1 MDTFLYLLILGLLVY
16 NHLRLKETLRN
27 HRNDLFKMEGRL
39 IERINQ
45 LKSDLLSQS
54 IKPAEPEKKVEQ
66 ENVAVEKITEEVI
79 APVEVVNPPYI
90 ITEEME
96 YEEEEFQTVLEEP
109 IKLFELPIEET
120 ASKDNPPYMAQGQ
133 QGWFERFSNKNPD
146 LERFIGE
153 NLISKIGIAILVLGI
168 GFFVKYAI
176 DQNWINEV
184 ARAGIGIL
192 SGAIV
197 LGFAHKLRS
206 AFKAFSSVLVAGGI
220 SIFYFTLTISFQEYH
235 LFSQTVA
242 FILLCI
248 VTSFSVLISLNYDKQ
263 ELAILSLIGGFASP
277 LMVSTGDGNYIVL
290 FSYLLILDTS
300 LLFIAFYKNWSIL
313 NGITYAL
320 TVLMFG
326 GWLQKEVFGVE
337 IKDGKPYLGALGFA
351 TAFYFVFTFS
361 NLINQIKEK
370 QPFRTYELS
379 LIVSNAFLYFTTG
392 FLILET
398 YAPSYKGMFSIGLAL
413 FNFLITYYVVKTQKV
428 DKNLFYLLVGLT
440 LTFIT
445 IAIPIQ
451 FSGNYITLCWALEA
465 SLLLW
470 LSQKSNVV
478 MYRFVSIP
486 ILLLSL
492 ISLIIDWEQIYGFK
506 EGLEIVFNEAFIASI
521 VVCGSVIFYLY
532 LLRKDT
538 ETEFEFLRVS
548 WSTPATVNV
557 IQLLLFPLLY
567 FTGILEW
574 NYHFN
579 QFFELR
585 SQVNGYNYFYH
596 LVFTSIVIYFLKKKD
611 FKHFENL
618 LFVSAAIN
626 ILGFL
631 SIFSASFLNE
641 LFWMIEQKGNATAYN
656 YIIHLVGY
664 IPLLYQ
670 LTLAYSLAKPS
681 WPKLV
686 AWLLVIVTT
695 LTLSKELEWQVLYFN
710 LSDLLNNKF
719 WFQEIERISM
729 AVSKAGYPILWSMI
743 AFVCLTFG
751 IKRAYKSLRI
761 ASLSLIGLTIL
772 KLFFYDIT
780 NVSEGG
786 KIAAFIL
793 LGIVLLIIS
802 FTYQKI
808 KAIILEGEEKQ
819 NEG

>member
-1 MDTFLYLLILGLLVY
+1 MDTFLYLLILAFFVY
-16 NHLRLKETLRN
+16 HHLRVKEVLKN
-27 HRNDLFKMEGRL
+27 HRNDLFDMEGRL
-39 IERINQ
+39 IDRMNQ

-54 IKPAEPEKKVEQ
+54 IKPAETEKKEEQ
-66 ENVAVEKITEEVI
+66 KSVAVEKITEEVI
-79 APVEVVNPPYI
+79 APVEEVIPPYI
-90 ITEEME
+90 ITEELE
-96 YEEEEFQTVLEEP
+96 YEEEELQTVLEEP
-109 IKLFELPIEET
+109 IKLFELPIEESE
-120 ASKDNPPYMAQGQ
+120 SKESLPNIEQESI
-133 QGWFERFSNKNPD
+133 GWFEKFSRNNPD

-248 VTSFSVLISLNYDKQ
+248 VTSFSVIVSLNYNKQ

-290 FSYLLILDTS
+290 FSYLLVLDTS
-300 LLFIAFYKNWSIL
+300 LLLIAFYKNWSIL

-326 GWLQKEVFGVE
+326 GWLQKEVLGVE

-398 YAPSYKGMFSIGLAL
+398 YAPSYKGLFSIGLAA
-413 FNFLITYYVVKTQKV
+413 FNFLITFYVVKTQKV

-445 IAIPIQ
+445 LAIPIQ
-451 FSGNYITLCWALEA
+451 FSGNYITLFWALEA

-470 LSQKSNVV
+470 LSQKSNIVI
-478 MYRFVSIP
+478 YRFVSIP

-492 ISLIIDWEQIYGFK
+492 FSLVIDWKQIYGFK
-506 EGLEIVFNEAFIASI
+506 EGLAIVLNEAFIASI
-521 VVCGSVIFYLY
+521 VVCGSVLFYLY
-532 LLRKDT
+532 LLRNDAD
-538 ETEFEFLRVS
+538 EEYEFLQIS
-548 WSTPATVNV
+548 WNKPV
-557 IQLLLFPLLY
+557 ILNAIQILLLPLLY

-579 QFFELR
+579 KFFELI

-618 LFVSAAIN
+618 LFISAAIN

-631 SIFSASFLNE
+631 SIFSGSFLNE

-656 YIIHLVGY
+656 YIIHLIGY

-710 LSDLLNNKF
+710 LGDLLNNKY
-719 WFQEIERISM
+719 WFQEIERISI
-729 AVSKAGYPILWSMI
+729 AVSKAGYPILWSII
-743 AFVCLTFG
+743 AFVCLSFG
-751 IKRAYKSLRI
+751 IKKGYKSLRI

-808 KAIILEGEEKQ
+808 KAMIIDGEEEQ
-819 NEG
+819 HEG